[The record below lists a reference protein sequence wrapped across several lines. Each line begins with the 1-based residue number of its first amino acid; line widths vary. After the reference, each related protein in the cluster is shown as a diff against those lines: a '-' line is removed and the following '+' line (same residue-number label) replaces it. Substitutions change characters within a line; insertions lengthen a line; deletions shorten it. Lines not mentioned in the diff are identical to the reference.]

1 VIRVALFL
9 VLSLVN
15 LPAARAAE
23 PKLQDKYAEIFSSM
37 DHVAVDFSQ
46 TTYKKLRDRS
56 TIRSGN
62 AFFSKPGMFR
72 WNFTEGKS
80 GLEEYYFNGEKL
92 THYREKDRLVNHYNT
107 NASLARELQEVVN
120 LVLDPKALL
129 NRYKVKEIKS
139 QGGRTHAILI
149 PQQRESTDV
158 DSIFVKVSDVK
169 KFVEEVQIFYIDGN
183 YTQFAFKNPVSKIND
198 TKIFTFSRQGNFTIR
213 HHG

>member
-1 VIRVALFL
+1 MIRTLIFFALSFMFL
-9 VLSLVN
+9 
-15 LPAARAAE
+15 PIAQAAD
-23 PKLQDKYAEIFSSM
+23 PKLQDKYAEIFSSI
-37 DHVAVDFSQ
+37 DHLSVDFSQ

-56 TIRSGN
+56 TTRKGN

-72 WNFTEGKS
+72 WNFASEKA

-92 THYREKDRLVNHYNT
+92 THFREKDKLVNHYNT

-129 NRYKVKEIKS
+129 SRYKVKEIKS
-139 QGGRTHAILI
+139 EAGHTRVILA
-149 PQQRESTDV
+149 PQQRENTDV

-183 YTQFAFKNPVSKIND
+183 YTQFAFKNPVNKNVDS
-198 TKIFTFSRQGNFTIR
+198 KIFTFSRQGNFTVR

>member
-9 VLSLVN
+9 VLSL
-15 LPAARAAE
+15 LTSPAARAAE

-62 AFFSKPGMFR
+62 ALFSKPGMFR

-120 LVLDPKALL
+120 LVLDPKILL
-129 NRYKVKEIKS
+129 DRYKVREIKS

-158 DSIFVKVSDVK
+158 DSIFVKVSDAK

-183 YTQFAFKNPVSKIND
+183 YTQFAFKNPVNKTND
-198 TKIFTFSRQGNFTIR
+198 PKIFTFSRQGNFTVR